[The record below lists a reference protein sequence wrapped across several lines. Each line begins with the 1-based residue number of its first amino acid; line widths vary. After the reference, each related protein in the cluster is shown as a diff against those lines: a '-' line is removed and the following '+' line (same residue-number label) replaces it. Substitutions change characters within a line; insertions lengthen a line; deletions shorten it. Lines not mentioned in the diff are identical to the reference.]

1 MALIVQKYGGT
12 SVGNEERIKAVAKKI
27 SKYKKEGHDLVVV
40 LSAMSGQTDGLI
52 NLSKKFSYK
61 PDLRE
66 LDVLLT
72 TGEQISVALMA
83 ITLKNMGVDACS
95 MLGFQVPIHTEDQYG
110 RARIVSIETDR
121 IKNELSKNTVVLVA
135 GFQGID
141 HHNNLTTL
149 GRGGSDTTAIA
160 LAAVLKADICEI
172 YTDVN
177 GVYTT
182 DPNICPNAR
191 KLDEISYDEML
202 ELASVG
208 AKVLETRSVE
218 FAKIY
223 NVPVHVRCSFS
234 EEIGTM
240 VIANTKG
247 MEKILI
253 SSVAYNR
260 NQARIT
266 IKGVPDLPGFSA
278 KIFRPVSEAGIIVDM
293 IVQNTMEN
301 GLTDI
306 TFTVPKNDFDRTI
319 SLLGETTKAIGGK
332 EVLGDKNIS
341 KVSIVGAG
349 MQNHSGV
356 ALKMFET
363 LAKEN
368 INIMMI
374 STSEIKISCVIEE
387 KYTELAVRVL
397 HESFGLDTSDVRDD
411 S

>member
-12 SVGNEERIKAVAKKI
+12 SVGNEEKIKRVAEKI
-27 SKYKKEGHDLVVV
+27 SKHKKEGHDLVVV

-52 NLSKKFSYK
+52 NLAKKFSNE
-61 PDLRE
+61 PDSRE

-72 TGEQISVALMA
+72 TGEQVSVALMA
-83 ITLKNMGVDACS
+83 IALKNIGINACS
-95 MLGFQVPIHTEDQYG
+95 MLGFQLPIHTEDQYG
-110 RARIVSIETDR
+110 RARIITIETER
-121 IKNELSKNTVVLVA
+121 IKNELSKNTVVIVA

-141 HHNNLTTL
+141 AYNNLTTL

-160 LAAVLKADICEI
+160 LAAVLKADVCEI

-182 DPNICPNAR
+182 DPNVCHSAR

-202 ELASVG
+202 ELASLG

-240 VIANTKG
+240 ITANIKR
-247 MEKILI
+247 MEKVLV

-278 KIFRPVSEAGIIVDM
+278 KIFRPVSEAGITVDM
-293 IVQNTMEN
+293 IIQNTKED

-306 TFTVPKNDFDRTI
+306 TFTVPKNEFDRTI
-319 SLLGETTKAIGGK
+319 SLLNETCKNIGAK
-332 EVLGDKNIS
+332 VILGDKNIS
-341 KVSIVGAG
+341 KVSVVGAG

-397 HESFGLDTSDVRDD
+397 HESFGLDVADVRNDA
-411 S
+411 

>member
-12 SVGNEERIKAVAKKI
+12 SIGNEEKIKTVAKKI
-27 SKYKKEGHDLVVV
+27 SKYKKDGHDLVVV

-52 NLSKKFSYK
+52 KLAKNFSNE

-66 LDVLLT
+66 MDVLLT

-83 ITLKNMGVDACS
+83 ITLKNIGINACS
-95 MLGFQVPIHTEDQYG
+95 ILGFQVPIHTEDQHG
-110 RARIVSIETDR
+110 RARIISIETER
-121 IKNELSKNTVVLVA
+121 IKNELSKNTVVIVA

-141 HHNNLTTL
+141 NYNNLTTL

-160 LAAVLKADICEI
+160 LAAVLKADVCEI

-177 GVYTT
+177 GIYTT
-182 DPNICPNAR
+182 DPSICPKAR

-202 ELASVG
+202 ELASLG

-234 EEIGTM
+234 FFLGTM
-240 VIANTKG
+240 ITANIKR
-247 MEKILI
+247 MENILV
-253 SSVAYNR
+253 SSVFYNR
-260 NQARIT
+260 NQARVT

-278 KIFRPVSEAGIIVDM
+278 KIFRPVSEAEIVVDM
-293 IVQNTMEN
+293 IIQNTMED

-319 SLLGETTKAIGGK
+319 LLLKETSKAIGGK
-332 EVLGDKNIS
+332 EVLGDRNIS

-374 STSEIKISCVIEE
+374 STSEITISCVIEE

-397 HESFGLDTSDVRDD
+397 HESFGLDAADVRDD

>member
-12 SVGNEERIKAVAKKI
+12 SVGNEERIKAVAEKI
-27 SKYKKEGHDLVVV
+27 SKYKKERHDLVVV

-52 NLSKKFSYK
+52 KLSKNFSDK

-72 TGEQISVALMA
+72 TGEQISVSLMS
-83 ITLKNMGVDACS
+83 ITLKNMGIDACS
-95 MLGFQVPIHTEDQYG
+95 ILGFQIPIHTENQHG
-110 RARIVSIETDR
+110 GARIISIETDI
-121 IKNELSKNTVVLVA
+121 IKNKLSKDTVVVAA

-141 HHNNLTTL
+141 SYNNLTTL

-160 LAAVLKADICEI
+160 LAAALKADMCEI
-172 YTDVN
+172 YTDVK

-182 DPNICPNAR
+182 DPNICHNAR

-202 ELASVG
+202 ELSSLG

-218 FAKIY
+218 FAKVY
-223 NVPVHVRCSFS
+223 SVPVHVRSSFS

-247 MEKILI
+247 MEKILV
-253 SSVAYNR
+253 SSVTYNK
-260 NQARIT
+260 NQARII

-278 KIFRPVSEAGIIVDM
+278 KIFKPVSEAGIVVDM
-293 IVQNTMEN
+293 IIQNTMGD
-301 GLTDI
+301 GLADI
-306 TFTVPKNDFDRTI
+306 TFTVPQDDFERTI
-319 SLLGETTKAIGGK
+319 SLLKETSRAVGWK
-332 EVLGDKNIS
+332 EVLGDENIS
-341 KVSIVGAG
+341 KVSIIGAG

-374 STSEIKISCVIEE
+374 STSEVKISCVIEE

-397 HESFGLDTSDVRDD
+397 HESFGLETASFRED

>member
-12 SVGNEERIKAVAKKI
+12 SVGNEERIKAVAEKI
-27 SKYKKEGHDLVVV
+27 AKYKKKGHDLVVV

-52 NLSKKFSYK
+52 NLSKKFSDN

-72 TGEQISVALMA
+72 TGEQASIALMA
-83 ITLKNMGVDACS
+83 ITLKSMGIDACS
-95 MLGFQVPIHTEDQYG
+95 MLGFQVPIRTEDQYG
-110 RARIVSIETDR
+110 RARIISIEAER
-121 IKNELSKNTVVLVA
+121 IKDELSKNKVVVVA

-141 HHNNLTTL
+141 YCNNLTTL

-160 LAAVLKADICEI
+160 LAAVLSADVCEI

-202 ELASVG
+202 ELASLG

-234 EEIGTM
+234 EEKGTM

-247 MEKILI
+247 MEKILV

-293 IVQNTMEN
+293 IVQNTMDN

-306 TFTVPKNDFDRTI
+306 TFTVPKNDFDKTI
-319 SLLGETTKAIGGK
+319 SLLKETNTIGGNK
-332 EVLGDKNIS
+332 ILGDKNIS
-341 KVSIVGAG
+341 KVSVVGAG

-363 LAKEN
+363 LSKEN

-397 HESFGLDTSDVRDD
+397 HESFGLDIADVRGE